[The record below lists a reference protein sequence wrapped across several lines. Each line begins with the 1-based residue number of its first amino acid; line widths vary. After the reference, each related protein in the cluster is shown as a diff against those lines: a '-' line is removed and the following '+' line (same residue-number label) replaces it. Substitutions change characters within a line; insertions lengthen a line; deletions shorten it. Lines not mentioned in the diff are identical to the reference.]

1 LKGLFYF
8 ARDVS
13 LCYVFQGFFNPL
25 RRLFAMS
32 GHSKWNTIKRK
43 KGAVDSKRGK
53 IFTKIIKEITLA
65 ARLGGSDPE
74 GNARLRQA
82 IMAAKDENMPKE
94 NIDRAIKKG
103 AGGSEGATNYE
114 EVVYEG
120 YGPGGVAVLVEV
132 MTDNKNR
139 TVAEVRHIFSKH
151 GGNLGENGCVSWIF
165 GKKGSILIDK
175 KGVNEDELMELALET
190 GAEDVREEENEFEII
205 TDPGLFEQV
214 KKALDHKSVKYIKA
228 QVTMIPQST
237 VRLEAERA
245 LQMLKLMEKL
255 EDNDDV
261 QNAYANFDIPDDVME
276 RFG

>member
-1 LKGLFYF
+1 
-8 ARDVS
+8 
-13 LCYVFQGFFNPL
+13 
-25 RRLFAMS
+25 MS

-43 KGAVDSKRGK
+43 KGAVDAKRGK
-53 IFTKIIKEITLA
+53 VFTKIIKEITLA

-103 AGGSEGATNYE
+103 VGGTEGSAGYE

-165 GKKGSILIDK
+165 EKKGSLLFDK
-175 KGVNEDELMELALET
+175 KGVNEDDLMELALDS
-190 GAEDVREEENEFEII
+190 GAEDVREEENEFEVI
-205 TDPGLFEQV
+205 TDHGLFEQV
-214 KKALDHKSVKYIKA
+214 KNALDCKNVKYIKA

-237 VRLEAERA
+237 VRLEAEKA

-261 QNAYANFDIPDDVME
+261 QNAYANFDIPDDIME